1 MVNAIRSNTALW
13 LLCARIRTCILR
25 RRAAASRRKCAADV
39 SKELS
44 EVERVGIGS
53 GVLPL
58 RRLIVSGGYQMWG
71 TSLARSTQ
79 YAT

>member
-1 MVNAIRSNTALW
+1 M
-13 LLCARIRTCILR
+13 
-25 RRAAASRRKCAADV
+25 